1 MAEPKATTGSVPT
14 QGFSTQ
20 ETGTSTL
27 DKANREEAG
36 QMQFPS
42 LAGQPNVEVAERSAD
57 VSRGSSKV
65 HRKVF
70 RVFTAG
76 LEFDAASFDHQP
88 NFTATRQYMIDHG
101 LRPLGDV
108 SFVGAEAYDGK
119 NTDLTYQVEA
129 VPAAIDDTADITV
142 PQDRPAA

>member
-1 MAEPKATTGSVPT
+1 MAEPKTATGSVPA
-14 QGFSTQ
+14 QGFTNTDTGSTI
-20 ETGTSTL
+20 L
-27 DKANREEAG
+27 DKANREDAG

-57 VSRGSSKV
+57 VSKASTKL

-70 RVFTAG
+70 RVFVGRGGTID
-76 LEFDAASFDHQP
+76 ESFDHQP

-108 SFVGAEAYDGK
+108 SFVGQEPYDDR
-119 NTDLTYQVEA
+119 NIDLTYQVEA
-129 VPAAIDDTADITV
+129 IPAAIDSTADIRV
-142 PQDRPAA
+142 PQD